1 MIKKYILY
9 ITLAFVA
16 VGIISVAAPVASSVS
31 AQEKTEGLQCGI
43 LPKALCTAATEGDK
57 DTIEETGTWKLLNLV
72 IVIMTAGAGI
82 LAIGGIIYG
91 AVMYTTAGGNQE
103 QVKKARGILTNVV
116 IGIVAFAAMFAL
128 LQWLLPGG
136 AW

>member
-1 MIKKYILY
+1 MNKKHILY
-9 ITLAFVA
+9 TTLVA
-16 VGIISVAAPVASSVS
+16 LALGFATLVTPMVPTAAA
-31 AQEKTEGLQCGI
+31 ADLECGV
-43 LPKALCTAATEGDK
+43 LPSNLCDAATEGDK
-57 DTIEETGTWKLLNLV
+57 DNIEDTGVWQLLNLV
-72 IVIMTAGAGI
+72 VVIMTAGAGI
-82 LAIGGIIYG
+82 LALGGIIYG

-136 AW
+136 AF

>member
-9 ITLAFVA
+9 ITLAL
-16 VGIISVAAPVASSVS
+16 AAICIATTATVS
-31 AQEKTEGLQCGI
+31 HAAALECGV

-57 DTIEETGTWKLLNLV
+57 DAIEETGTWKLLNLV

-91 AVMYTTAGGNQE
+91 AAMYTTAGGNQE

>member
-9 ITLAFVA
+9 ITLAL
-16 VGIISVAAPVASSVS
+16 AAICIATTATVS
-31 AQEKTEGLQCGI
+31 HAAALECGV

-91 AVMYTTAGGNQE
+91 AAMYTTAGGNQE

-116 IGIVAFAAMFAL
+116 IGIVAFAAMYAL
-128 LQWLLPGG
+128 LQWLVPGG
-136 AW
+136 IF

>member
-1 MIKKYILY
+1 MNKKHILY
-9 ITLAFVA
+9 ITLTTLTLGFATLLTPIA
-16 VGIISVAAPVASSVS
+16 STASAADL
-31 AQEKTEGLQCGI
+31 ECGI
-43 LPKALCTAATEGDK
+43 LPSSLCNAATEGDSDNIE
-57 DTIEETGTWKLLNLV
+57 DTGVWKLLNLV
-72 IVIMTAGAGI
+72 VVIMTAGAGI
-82 LAIGGIIYG
+82 LALGGIIYG

-136 AW
+136 AF